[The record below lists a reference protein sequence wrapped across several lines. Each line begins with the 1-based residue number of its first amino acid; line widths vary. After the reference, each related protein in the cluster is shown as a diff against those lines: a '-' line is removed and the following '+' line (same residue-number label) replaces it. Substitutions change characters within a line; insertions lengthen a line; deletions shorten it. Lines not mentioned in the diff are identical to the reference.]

1 MALGFKNCCDSNEY
15 FYLTGI
21 PGYVSEFEIYYIET
35 IEGEIFCGEYVEIP
49 ALNYQPTTY
58 NLVGM
63 TAQTSC
69 TSCILL
75 NPCPTGITV
84 DLNAQYST
92 TALVNDCSLKT
103 IFPMEVSCVKTLP
116 SETDSLDGQVGLYI
130 IGGTPPYSIYTGTS
144 TTAVGQSTNGQTFQ
158 VYSNVSAGTYTS
170 IVYDFYGDYVQTISC
185 VLSGVPISIIA
196 NCSSISPTYYGGNN
210 GSFYITIDGGT
221 QPFTY
226 TFSGVTTTGNDSF
239 SAAGLTAGTYTILVT
254 DGGDGIFQQTETVT
268 CTVSNPAPIDYPTD
282 LCLTFQLCGTLFFLN
297 FTSGSTQNYHPVYS
311 LVNTSDIGVTSMTLS
326 YGTNGWVSSV
336 ENQNPFSVPIDCSI
350 GIISFTKNPS
360 PLNDQPT
367 GIWIGGGIGD
377 IVGTTI
383 TALEGSCSTN
393 TQAIVV
399 DLQYQTEPGCSFN
412 DNTGSVTLIAA
423 SNAGGPF
430 TYYVDGAQQNSTV
443 VFGLSVGSHTAQA
456 IDSNGNSSPVISFEI
471 LDIEPISVNFE
482 PHVTNPLPDTYPV
495 STTLTYLSNVTYPLL
510 PQGAQI
516 TTGISFLPQ
525 ININKVNPTSN
536 IYTNISLN
544 IVQTLQNGTQLTIP
558 MSVTTTT
565 NSGGIPFPNGIT
577 CPFYEL
583 SNYTYLS
590 DSELTI
596 NSGDQLD
603 IEITLDWSFD
613 STTPFAA
620 FCSEQIELNG
630 IMLHTNPQITD
641 GCQYLWD
648 GFTTNYMFKVS
659 SLVIQRTPTNPVS
672 GEIVGNGYGPE

>member
-35 IEGEIFCGEYVEIP
+35 VEGEVYCGEYVEIP

-58 NLVGM
+58 NLIGM

-69 TSCILL
+69 TSCIIL
-75 NPCPTGITV
+75 NPCPTGIIV

-92 TALVNDCSLKT
+92 TSLVNDCSLKT

-116 SETDSLDGQVGLYI
+116 SETNSLDGQVGLYI
-130 IGGTPPYSIYTGTS
+130 IGGTPPYSIFTGTS

-158 VYSNVSAGTYTS
+158 VYNNVSAGTYTS
-170 IVYDFYGDYVQTISC
+170 IVYDFYGDYIQTISC

-210 GSFYITIDGGT
+210 GSFYITLDGGT

-239 SAAGLTAGTYTILVT
+239 SKAGLTAGTYTILVT
-254 DGGDGIFQQTETVT
+254 DGGDGVYQQTQTVT
-268 CTVSNPAPIDYPTD
+268 CTVSNPTPIVFPSD
-282 LCLTFQLCGTLFFLN
+282 LCMTFELCGTQFFLN
-297 FTSGSTQNYHPVYS
+297 FTSGATQNYHPVYS
-311 LVNTSDIGVTSMTLS
+311 LVNISDIGVTDMTLS

-336 ENQNPFSVPIDCSI
+336 ENQDPFSVPTDCQI
-350 GIISFTKNPS
+350 GVISFTKNPNQ
-360 PLNDQPT
+360 LDDQPT

-383 TALEGSCSTN
+383 TALEGSCTTN

-399 DLQYQTEPGCSFN
+399 DLQYQTEPGCSFSN
-412 DNTGSVTLIAA
+412 STGSVTLIAA

-456 IDSNGNSSPVISFEI
+456 IDSNGNSSPIISFQI

-482 PHVTNPLPDTYPV
+482 PHVTNTLPNT
-495 STTLTYLSNVTYPLL
+495 STSTYLSNVTYPSL

-525 ININKVNPTSN
+525 ININKVNSTSN
-536 IYTNISLN
+536 IYTNITLN
-544 IVQTLQNGTQLTIP
+544 IIQRSEDGTELTIP

-565 NSGGIPFPNGIT
+565 NSGSNPPGFE
-577 CPFYEL
+577 CLFYENN
-583 SNYTYLS
+583 SYTYSS

-596 NSGDQLD
+596 SSGDQLD
-603 IEITLDWSFD
+603 IEITLDWAFD
-613 STTPFAA
+613 LTTPFTA
-620 FCSEQIELNG
+620 FCSEKIDLNG

-648 GFTTNYMFKVS
+648 GFDVNYLFKVS
-659 SLVIQRTPTNPVS
+659 SLVIQRTPTNPLS
-672 GEIVGNGYGPE
+672 GEIVLNGYGPQ

>member
-58 NLVGM
+58 NLIGM
-63 TAQTSC
+63 TGQTSC
-69 TSCILL
+69 PTCILL
-75 NPCPTGITV
+75 NPCPTGIIV
-84 DLNAQYST
+84 DLNTQYST

-130 IGGTPPYSIYTGTS
+130 IGGTPPYSIFTGTS

-170 IVYDFYGDYVQTISC
+170 IVYDFYGDYIQTVNC

-239 SAAGLTAGTYTILVT
+239 SKAGLTAGTYTILVT
-254 DGGDGIFQQTETVT
+254 DGGDGIYQQTQTVT
-268 CTVSNPAPIDYPTD
+268 CTVSNPTPIVYPTD
-282 LCLTFQLCGTLFFLN
+282 LCLTFELCSTQFFLN

-311 LVNTSDIGVTSMTLS
+311 LVNISDIGVTGMTLS

-336 ENQNPFSVPIDCSI
+336 ENQDPFSVPIDCQI
-350 GIISFTKNPS
+350 GVISFTKNPNQ
-360 PLNDQPT
+360 LDDQPT

-377 IVGTTI
+377 IVGVSVNV
-383 TALEGSCSTN
+383 LEGSCVTN
-393 TQAIVV
+393 PQAIVV
-399 DLQYQTEPGCSFN
+399 DLQYQTEPGCSINN
-412 DNTGSVTLIAA
+412 DNGSVTLIAS

-430 TYYVDGAQQNSTV
+430 TYYVDGAQQISSV

-456 IDSNGNSSPVISFEI
+456 IDSNGNSSDVVSFEI
-471 LDIEPISVNFE
+471 INNEPFLISSVST
-482 PHVTNPLPDTYPV
+482 VTNTAPTPSTMSYVSITEYP
-495 STTLTYLSNVTYPLL
+495 NL
-510 PQGAQI
+510 PQGSQI
-516 TTGISFLPQ
+516 TTTILFTSGVQ
-525 ININKVNPTSN
+525 IYHATPTSIIN
-536 IYTNISLN
+536 FNYSTNVYILN
-544 IVQTLQNGTQLTIP
+544 SQGTQQIIP
-558 MSVTTTT
+558 MSLISNESGSNPLVDNVCSVLDYTDSQFEST
-565 NSGGIPFPNGIT
+565 NPI
-577 CPFYEL
+577 
-583 SNYTYLS
+583 
-590 DSELTI
+590 TI
-596 NSGDQLD
+596 NSGDKL
-603 IEITLDWSFD
+603 IFEITYNWSFD
-613 STTPFAA
+613 SETPFNS
-620 FCSEQIELNG
+620 CRETIYHKSIVEPINS
-630 IMLHTNPQITD
+630 TITE
-641 GCQYLWD
+641 GCYYLD
-648 GFTTNYMFKVS
+648 NDNYLFR
-659 SLVIQRTPTNPVS
+659 LAPLIIQRRPISPVS
-672 GEIVGNGYGPE
+672 GVIRQNLYGPQ

>member
-35 IEGEIFCGEYVEIP
+35 LEGEIFCGEYVEIP

-63 TAQTSC
+63 TGQTSC
-69 TSCILL
+69 TACNLL

-84 DLNAQYST
+84 DLNSQYST
-92 TALVNDCSLKT
+92 TALVNDCALKT

-130 IGGTPPYSIYTGTS
+130 IGGTPPYSIFTGTS

-170 IVYDFYGDYVQTISC
+170 IVYDFYGDYIETVSC

-239 SAAGLTAGTYTILVT
+239 SAAGLTAGTYTIVVT
-254 DGGDGIFQQTETVT
+254 DGGDGVFQQTQTVT
-268 CTVSNPAPIDYPTD
+268 CTVSNPTPIAYPTD
-282 LCLTFQLCGTLFFLN
+282 LCLTFQLCDTLFFLN

-311 LVNTSDIGVTSMTLS
+311 LVNISDIGVTGMTLS
-326 YGTNGWVSSV
+326 YGTNGWISSV
-336 ENQNPFSVPIDCSI
+336 ENQSPFSVPIDCQI
-350 GIISFTKNPS
+350 GIISFTKNPNQ
-360 PLNDQPT
+360 LNDQPT
-367 GIWIGGGIGD
+367 GIWNGGGIGD
-377 IVGTTI
+377 IVGVSVN
-383 TALEGSCSTN
+383 ALEGSCTTN

-412 DNTGSVTLIAA
+412 NDNGSVTLIAS

-430 TYYVDGAQQNSTV
+430 TYYVDGAQQNSSV

-456 IDSNGNSSPVISFEI
+456 IDSNGNDSDIISFEI
-471 LDIEPISVNFE
+471 LNSEPVEVNFE
-482 PHVTNPLPDTYPV
+482 PHVTNLLPDT
-495 STTLTYLSNVTYPLL
+495 TTSTYLSNVTYPEL
-510 PQGAQI
+510 PQGVQI
-516 TTGISFLPQ
+516 TTNLSCLFG
-525 ININKVNPTSN
+525 ININKVSPTSN
-536 IYTNISLN
+536 IYTNITLN
-544 IVQTLQNGTQLTIP
+544 IIQTLQDGTQLTIP

-565 NSGGIPFPNGIT
+565 NSGSNAPGFE
-577 CPFYEL
+577 CLFYENN
-583 SNYTYLS
+583 NYTYS
-590 DSELTI
+590 SNSELTI

-603 IEITLDWSFD
+603 VEITLDWAFD
-613 STTPFAA
+613 SNAPFAA
-620 FCSEQIELNG
+620 FCSEQIQLNG
-630 IMLHTNPQITD
+630 TISHNNFQISD
-641 GCQYLWD
+641 GCQYLGI
-648 GFTTNYMFKVS
+648 GFDANYLFKVS
-659 SLVIQRTPTNPVS
+659 SLIIQRTPTNPVS
-672 GEIVGNGYGPE
+672 GEIVVNNYGPQ

>member
-58 NLVGM
+58 NLIGM
-63 TAQTSC
+63 TGQTSC
-69 TSCILL
+69 PSCILL

-84 DLNAQYST
+84 DLNSQYST

-170 IVYDFYGDYVQTISC
+170 IVYDFYGDYVQTVSC

-196 NCSSISPTYYGGNN
+196 NCSSISPTYYGGDN

-254 DGGDGIFQQTETVT
+254 DGGDGVFQQTDTVI
-268 CTVSNPAPIDYPTD
+268 CTVSNPTPIIYPTN
-282 LCLTFQLCGTLFFLN
+282 LCLTFQLCDTLFFLN

-311 LVNTSDIGVTSMTLS
+311 LVNISDIGVTGMTLS

-336 ENQNPFSVPIDCSI
+336 ENQSPFSVPIDCQI
-350 GIISFTKNPS
+350 GIISFTKNPNQ
-360 PLNDQPT
+360 LNDQPT

-377 IVGTTI
+377 IVGVSVNV
-383 TALEGSCSTN
+383 LEGSCSAN

-399 DLQYQTEPGCSFN
+399 NLQYQTEPGCSFSN
-412 DNTGSVTLIAA
+412 STGSVTLIAS

-430 TYYVDGAQQNSTV
+430 TYYVDGSQQSSSV

-456 IDSNGNSSPVISFEI
+456 IDSNGNSSDVVSFEI
-471 LDIEPISVNFE
+471 INNEPFLISSVST
-482 PHVTNPLPDTYPV
+482 VTNTAPTPSTMSYVSITEYP
-495 STTLTYLSNVTYPLL
+495 NL
-510 PQGAQI
+510 PQGSQI
-516 TTGISFLPQ
+516 TTTILFTSGVQ
-525 ININKVNPTSN
+525 INHATPTSIIN
-536 IYTNISLN
+536 FNYSTNVYILN
-544 IVQTLQNGTQLTIP
+544 SQGTQQIIP
-558 MSVTTTT
+558 MSLISNESGSSPLVDSLCSVLDYTDSQFEST
-565 NSGGIPFPNGIT
+565 NPI
-577 CPFYEL
+577 
-583 SNYTYLS
+583 
-590 DSELTI
+590 TI
-596 NSGDQLD
+596 NSGDKL
-603 IEITLDWSFD
+603 IFEITYNWSFE
-613 STTPFAA
+613 SETPFNGCMETIYHKSIMEPVNSTITEGCYYLDNDY
-620 FCSEQIELNG
+620 FLFKLTPLLIERQQI
-630 IMLHTNPQITD
+630 
-641 GCQYLWD
+641 
-648 GFTTNYMFKVS
+648 S
-659 SLVIQRTPTNPVS
+659 PVS
-672 GEIVGNGYGPE
+672 GVIIQNLYAPQ

>member
-58 NLVGM
+58 NLIGM
-63 TAQTSC
+63 TGQTSC
-69 TSCILL
+69 PSCILL

-84 DLNAQYST
+84 DLNSQYST

-130 IGGTPPYSIYTGTS
+130 IGGTPPYSIFTGTS

-170 IVYDFYGDYVQTISC
+170 IVYDFYGDYIQTVNC

-239 SAAGLTAGTYTILVT
+239 SAAGLTAGTYTIVVT
-254 DGGDGIFQQTETVT
+254 DGGDGVFQQTQTVT
-268 CTVSNPAPIDYPTD
+268 CTVSNPTPIIYPSD
-282 LCLTFQLCGTLFFLN
+282 LCLTFQLCDTLFFLN
-297 FTSGSTQNYHPVYS
+297 FASGSTQNYHPIYS
-311 LVNTSDIGVTSMTLS
+311 LVNISDIGVTGMTLS

-336 ENQNPFSVPIDCSI
+336 ENQSPFSVPIDCQI
-350 GIISFTKNPS
+350 GIISFTKNPNQ
-360 PLNDQPT
+360 LNDQPT
-367 GIWIGGGIGD
+367 GIWNGGGIGD
-377 IVGTTI
+377 IVGVSVNV
-383 TALEGSCSTN
+383 LEGSCSAN

-399 DLQYQTEPGCSFN
+399 DLQYQTEPGCSINN
-412 DNTGSVTLIAA
+412 DNGSVTLIAS

-430 TYYVDGAQQNSTV
+430 TYYVDGAQQNSSV

-456 IDSNGNSSPVISFEI
+456 IDSNGNSSDVISFEI
-471 LDIEPISVNFE
+471 INSEPVLVNFE
-482 PHVTNPLPDTYPV
+482 AHVTNTLPNTSTSTY
-495 STTLTYLSNVTYPLL
+495 SSNVTYPSL

-516 TTGISFLPQ
+516 TTYLSSLFG
-525 ININKVNPTSN
+525 INIYKVNPTSN
-536 IYTNISLN
+536 IYTNITLN
-544 IVQTLQNGTQLTIP
+544 IIQTLQDGTQLTIP

-565 NSGGIPFPNGIT
+565 NSGSYPSGFG
-577 CPFYEL
+577 CLFYENN
-583 SNYTYLS
+583 SYTYSS

-596 NSGDQLD
+596 SSGDQLD
-603 IEITLDWSFD
+603 IEITLDWAFD
-613 STTPFAA
+613 LNAPFTA
-620 FCSEQIELNG
+620 FCSEQIGLNG
-630 IMLHTNPQITD
+630 TILHENSQISE
-641 GCQYLWD
+641 GCQYLD
-648 GFTTNYMFKVS
+648 NGFDVNYLCRVKA
-659 SLVIQRTPTNPVS
+659 LNIQRTPSNPVS
-672 GEIVGNGYGPE
+672 GEIVVNVFGPE

>member
-58 NLVGM
+58 NLIGM
-63 TAQTSC
+63 TGQTSC

-84 DLNAQYST
+84 DLNSQYST

-170 IVYDFYGDYVQTISC
+170 IVYDFYGDYVQTVSC

-196 NCSSISPTYYGGNN
+196 NCSSISPTYYGGDN

-254 DGGDGIFQQTETVT
+254 DGGDGVFQQTDTVI
-268 CTVSNPAPIDYPTD
+268 CTVSNPTPIIYPTN
-282 LCLTFQLCGTLFFLN
+282 LCLTFQLCDTLFFLN

-311 LVNTSDIGVTSMTLS
+311 LVNISDIGVTGMTLS

-336 ENQNPFSVPIDCSI
+336 ENQSPFSVPIDCQI
-350 GIISFTKNPS
+350 GIISFTKNPNQ
-360 PLNDQPT
+360 LNDQPT

-377 IVGTTI
+377 IVGVSVNV
-383 TALEGSCSTN
+383 LEGSCSAN

-399 DLQYQTEPGCSFN
+399 NLQYQTEPGCSFSN
-412 DNTGSVTLIAA
+412 STGSVTLIAA

-430 TYYVDGAQQNSTV
+430 TYYVDGSQQSSSV

-456 IDSNGNSSPVISFEI
+456 IDSNGNSSDVISFEI
-471 LDIEPISVNFE
+471 VNSEPFSVDSVST
-482 PHVTNPLPDTYPV
+482 VTNTAPTPSTMSYVSVTEYPNLPEG
-495 STTLTYLSNVTYPLL
+495 S
-510 PQGAQI
+510 QI
-516 TTGISFLPQ
+516 TTTILFNIGTQ
-525 ININKVNPTSN
+525 IYHATPTSIISSN
-536 IYTNISLN
+536 YSTNFYILTSEGTQQIIPISLISSESN
-544 IVQTLQNGTQLTIP
+544 SSPWGIVCGDLDEIA
-558 MSVTTTT
+558 SEFEST
-565 NSGGIPFPNGIT
+565 NPI
-577 CPFYEL
+577 
-583 SNYTYLS
+583 
-590 DSELTI
+590 TI
-596 NSGDQLD
+596 NSGDKL
-603 IEITLDWSFD
+603 IFEITYDWAFESE
-613 STTPFAA
+613 TPFNECTEIVA
-620 FCSEQIELNG
+620 FNSLVEHISPTITEGCYYLN
-630 IMLHTNPQITD
+630 ID
-641 GCQYLWD
+641 
-648 GFTTNYMFKVS
+648 NYVFKLS
-659 SLVIQRTPTNPVS
+659 SLIIERQPISPVS
-672 GEIVGNGYGPE
+672 GEIVENAFGPE

>member
-58 NLVGM
+58 NLIGM
-63 TAQTSC
+63 TGQTSC

-196 NCSSISPTYYGGNN
+196 NCSSISPTYYGGDN

-254 DGGDGIFQQTETVT
+254 DGGDGVFQQTETVT
-268 CTVSNPAPIDYPTD
+268 CTVSNPTPINFPS
-282 LCLTFQLCGTLFFLN
+282 QLCMTFIYCDTQFFLN
-297 FTSGSTQNYHPVYS
+297 FISGSTQNYHPVYT
-311 LVNTSDIGVTSMTLS
+311 LTNTSDIGVTGMTLS
-326 YGTNGWVSSV
+326 YGTNGWSSSV
-336 ENQNPFSVPIDCSI
+336 ENQSPFSVPIDCSI

-367 GIWIGGGIGD
+367 GIYVGGGIGD
-377 IVGTTI
+377 IVGVSATVLSGACTATTQ
-383 TALEGSCSTN
+383 TLTVSL
-393 TQAIVV
+393 
-399 DLQYQTEPGCSFN
+399 DYQTEPACSF
-412 DNTGSVTLIAA
+412 DNTNGSVTLIAN
-423 SNAGGPF
+423 SYYGGPF
-430 TYYVDGAQQNSTV
+430 TYYVDGALQNSSV

-456 IDSNGNSSPVISFEI
+456 IDSNGLTSDVISFEI
-471 LDIEPISVNFE
+471 LDTESIAVDFVSDVVN
-482 PHVTNPLPDTYPV
+482 
-495 STTLTYLSNVTYPLL
+495 SNVTPSTSTYVSYTEYPSL
-510 PQGAQI
+510 PQGSQI
-516 TTGISFLPQ
+516 TTTLKLGTDIFVYHATSASTISSNFSLTLYLVNENNNTQQIIPISQSSSFTNTEPLTNSCSYMEQISSVFISTSPVTISFGDAIQLEIVYNWAFD
-525 ININKVNPTSN
+525 INTPFNGCTEIIQFTSTLYHSN
-536 IYTNISLN
+536 STISEGCNYLDSTFDGN
-544 IVQTLQNGTQLTIP
+544 YL
-558 MSVTTTT
+558 
-565 NSGGIPFPNGIT
+565 
-577 CPFYEL
+577 YEL
-583 SNYTYLS
+583 ST
-590 DSELTI
+590 LTVKRPAE
-596 NSGDQLD
+596 S
-603 IEITLDWSFD
+603 
-613 STTPFAA
+613 
-620 FCSEQIELNG
+620 
-630 IMLHTNPQITD
+630 
-641 GCQYLWD
+641 
-648 GFTTNYMFKVS
+648 
-659 SLVIQRTPTNPVS
+659 PVN
-672 GEIVGNGYGPE
+672 GEISENGFGPE

>member
-69 TSCILL
+69 PSCILL
-75 NPCPTGITV
+75 NPCPTGITI

-92 TALVNDCSLKT
+92 TALVNDCALKT

-116 SETDSLDGQVGLYI
+116 SETNSLDGQVGLYI
-130 IGGTPPYSIYTGTS
+130 IGGTPPYSIFTGTS

-158 VYSNVSAGTYTS
+158 VYNSVSAGTYTS
-170 IVYDFYGDYVQTISC
+170 TVYDFYGDYVQTVSC

-239 SAAGLTAGTYTILVT
+239 SAAGLTAGTYTIVVT
-254 DGGDGIFQQTETVT
+254 DGGDGIFQQTQTVT
-268 CTVSNPAPIDYPTD
+268 CTVSNPTPIDFPSD
-282 LCLTFQLCGTLFFLN
+282 LCITFELCDTLFFLN

-311 LVNTSDIGVTSMTLS
+311 LVNISDIGVTGMTLS

-336 ENQNPFSVPIDCSI
+336 ENQTPFSVPTDCQI
-350 GIISFTKNPS
+350 GVISFTKNPNQ
-360 PLNDQPT
+360 LDDQPT

-377 IVGTTI
+377 IVGVSVNV
-383 TALEGSCSTN
+383 LEGSCTTN

-412 DNTGSVTLIAA
+412 NDTGSVTLIAA

-430 TYYVDGAQQNSTV
+430 TYYVDGAQQSSSV

-456 IDSNGNSSPVISFEI
+456 IDSNGNSSDIISFEI
-471 LDIEPISVNFE
+471 INSEPFSIDSVST
-482 PHVTNPLPDTYPV
+482 VTNTAPTPSTMSYVSVTEYPNLPEG
-495 STTLTYLSNVTYPLL
+495 S
-510 PQGAQI
+510 QI
-516 TTGISFLPQ
+516 TTTIRFDIATQIYRATQTSISS
-525 ININKVNPTSN
+525 SN
-536 IYTNISLN
+536 YSTNVYILN
-544 IVQTLQNGTQLTIP
+544 SQGTQQIIP
-558 MSVTTTT
+558 MSLIISES
-565 NSGGIPFPNGIT
+565 NSGPVDNVCVVFDDIF
-577 CPFYEL
+577 
-583 SNYTYLS
+583 
-590 DSELTI
+590 SEFESTNPITI
-596 NSGDQLD
+596 NSGDKL
-603 IEITLDWSFD
+603 IFEITYNWSFD
-613 STTPFAA
+613 SETPFNECTETIY
-620 FCSEQIELNG
+620 FKSVVGYINPTITEGCYYLNIVDNDLFRLSPLIIER
-630 IMLHTNPQITD
+630 Q
-641 GCQYLWD
+641 
-648 GFTTNYMFKVS
+648 
-659 SLVIQRTPTNPVS
+659 PVS
-672 GEIVGNGYGPE
+672 PVNGVVVLNLYGPQ

>member
-69 TSCILL
+69 TSCIIL
-75 NPCPTGITV
+75 NPCPTGIIV
-84 DLNAQYST
+84 DLNSQYST
-92 TALVNDCSLKT
+92 TSLVNDCSLKT

-116 SETDSLDGQVGLYI
+116 SETNSLDGQVGLYI
-130 IGGTPPYSIYTGTS
+130 IGGTPPYSIFTGTS

-282 LCLTFQLCGTLFFLN
+282 LCLTFELCGTLFFLN

-326 YGTNGWVSSV
+326 YGANGWVSSQ
-336 ENQNPFSVPIDCSI
+336 ENQSPFSVPIDCSI
-350 GIISFTKNPS
+350 GVIKFTKNP
-360 PLNDQPT
+360 NQFDDQPT

-383 TALEGSCSTN
+383 TALEGSCTTN

-399 DLQYQTEPGCSFN
+399 DLQYQTEPACTFN
-412 DNTGSVTLIAA
+412 HSGEGSVTLIAA

-430 TYYVDGAQQNSTV
+430 TYYVDGAQQSSSV
-443 VFGLSVGSHTAQA
+443 VFGLSIGSHTAQA
-456 IDSNGNSSPVISFEI
+456 IDSNGNSSDVVSFEI
-471 LDIEPISVNFE
+471 VDNEPTSVNYVSN
-482 PHVTNPLPDTYPV
+482 VTCPLPSTFPV
-495 STTLTYLSNVTYPLL
+495 TSTLTYLTNITYPLL

-516 TTGISFLPQ
+516 TTGLSFLR
-525 ININKVNPTSN
+525 INNINKVNSTSN
-536 IYTNISLN
+536 IYTNITIN
-544 IVQTLQNGTQLTIP
+544 VIQTLVNGTQLTIP
-558 MSVTTTT
+558 MSLTTS
-565 NSGGIPFPNGIT
+565 NSIINLDGV
-577 CPFYEL
+577 CPYSENNQYEY
-583 SNYTYLS
+583 ST

-596 NSGDQLD
+596 SSGDQLN
-603 IEITLDWSFD
+603 IEITFDWAFD
-613 STTPFAA
+613 SNTPFAA
-620 FCSEQIELNG
+620 SCTEQITLFGVVSHN
-630 IMLHTNPQITD
+630 NSQISK
-641 GCQYLWD
+641 GCQYLKD
-648 GFTTNYMFKVS
+648 GFTNKYVFKVA
-659 SLVIQRTPTNPVS
+659 SLIIQRTPTNPVS
-672 GEIVGNGYGPE
+672 GEIFANPFGAESL

>member
-35 IEGEIFCGEYVEIP
+35 LEGEIFCGEYVEIP

-63 TAQTSC
+63 TGQTSC
-69 TSCILL
+69 SACILL

-84 DLNAQYST
+84 DLNSQYST

-116 SETDSLDGQVGLYI
+116 SETNSLDGQVGLYI
-130 IGGTPPYSIYTGTS
+130 VGGTPPYSIFTGTS

-170 IVYDFYGDYVQTISC
+170 IVYDFYGDYIETVSC
-185 VLSGVPISIIA
+185 VLSGVPISIIS
-196 NCSSISPTYYGGNN
+196 NCSSISPTYYGGDN

-239 SAAGLTAGTYTILVT
+239 SAAGLTAGTYTIVVT
-254 DGGDGIFQQTETVT
+254 DGGDGVFQQTQTVT
-268 CTVSNPAPIDYPTD
+268 CTVSNPTPIVFPTD
-282 LCLTFQLCGTLFFLN
+282 LCLTFQLCDTLFFLN

-311 LVNTSDIGVTSMTLS
+311 LVNISDIGVTGMTLS

-336 ENQNPFSVPIDCSI
+336 ENQAPFSVPTDCQI
-350 GIISFTKNPS
+350 GVISFTKNPNQ
-360 PLNDQPT
+360 LDDQPT

-377 IVGTTI
+377 IVGVSVNV
-383 TALEGSCSTN
+383 LEGSCTTN

-412 DNTGSVTLIAA
+412 NDTGSVTLIAA

-430 TYYVDGAQQNSTV
+430 TYYVDGAQQNSSV
-443 VFGLSVGSHTAQA
+443 VFGLSVGSHTAQT
-456 IDSNGNSSPVISFEI
+456 IDSNGNSSDIISFEI
-471 LDIEPISVNFE
+471 INSEPVEVNFE
-482 PHVTNPLPDTYPV
+482 PHVTNLLPDT
-495 STTLTYLSNVTYPLL
+495 TTSTYLSNVTYPEL
-510 PQGAQI
+510 PQGVQI
-516 TTGISFLPQ
+516 TTNLSCLFG
-525 ININKVNPTSN
+525 ININKVSPTSN
-536 IYTNISLN
+536 IYTNITLN
-544 IVQTLQNGTQLTIP
+544 IIQTLQDGTQLTIP

-565 NSGGIPFPNGIT
+565 NSGSNPPGFG
-577 CPFYEL
+577 CLFYENNNYIYS
-583 SNYTYLS
+583 SN
-590 DSELTI
+590 SELTI

-603 IEITLDWSFD
+603 IEIILDWAFD
-613 STTPFAA
+613 SNAPFAA
-620 FCSEQIELNG
+620 FCSEQIQLNG
-630 IMLHTNPQITD
+630 DILHENYQITD
-641 GCQYLWD
+641 GCQYLSV
-648 GFTTNYMFKVS
+648 GFDVDYLFKVS
-659 SLVIQRTPTNPVS
+659 SLVIQRTPSNPVS
-672 GEIVGNGYGPE
+672 GEIVGNNYGPQ

>member
-58 NLVGM
+58 NLIGM
-63 TAQTSC
+63 TGQTSC

-84 DLNAQYST
+84 DLNSQYST
-92 TALVNDCSLKT
+92 TSLVNDCALKT

-170 IVYDFYGDYVQTISC
+170 IVYDFYGDYVQTVSC

-196 NCSSISPTYYGGNN
+196 NCSSISPTYYGGDN

-254 DGGDGIFQQTETVT
+254 DGGDGVFQQTDTVI
-268 CTVSNPAPIDYPTD
+268 CTVSNPTPIIYPTN
-282 LCLTFQLCGTLFFLN
+282 LCLTFQLCDTLFFLN

-311 LVNTSDIGVTSMTLS
+311 LVNISDIGVTGMTLS

-336 ENQNPFSVPIDCSI
+336 ENQSPFSVPIDCQI
-350 GIISFTKNPS
+350 GIISFTKNPNQ
-360 PLNDQPT
+360 LNDQPT

-377 IVGTTI
+377 IVGVSVNV
-383 TALEGSCSTN
+383 LEGSCSAN

-399 DLQYQTEPGCSFN
+399 NLQYQTEPGCSFSN
-412 DNTGSVTLIAA
+412 STGSVTLIAA

-430 TYYVDGAQQNSTV
+430 TYYVDGSQQSSSV

-456 IDSNGNSSPVISFEI
+456 IDSNGNSSDVISFEI
-471 LDIEPISVNFE
+471 VNSEPFSVDSVST
-482 PHVTNPLPDTYPV
+482 VTNTAPTPSTMSYVSVTEYPNLPEG
-495 STTLTYLSNVTYPLL
+495 S
-510 PQGAQI
+510 QI
-516 TTGISFLPQ
+516 TTTILF
-525 ININKVNPTSN
+525 NIGTKIYHATPTSIISSN
-536 IYTNISLN
+536 YSTNFYILTSEGIQQIIPISLISSESN
-544 IVQTLQNGTQLTIP
+544 SSPWGIVCGDFDEIA
-558 MSVTTTT
+558 SEFEST
-565 NSGGIPFPNGIT
+565 NPI
-577 CPFYEL
+577 
-583 SNYTYLS
+583 
-590 DSELTI
+590 TI
-596 NSGDQLD
+596 NSGDKL
-603 IEITLDWSFD
+603 IFEITYDWAFESE
-613 STTPFAA
+613 TPFNECTEIVA
-620 FCSEQIELNG
+620 FNSLVEHISPTITEGCYYLN
-630 IMLHTNPQITD
+630 ID
-641 GCQYLWD
+641 
-648 GFTTNYMFKVS
+648 NYVFKLS
-659 SLVIQRTPTNPVS
+659 SLIIERQPISPVS
-672 GEIVGNGYGPE
+672 GEIVENNYGPQ

>member
-92 TALVNDCSLKT
+92 TALVNDCALKT
-103 IFPMEVSCVKTLP
+103 IFPMEVTCVKTLP
-116 SETDSLDGQVGLYI
+116 SETNSLDGQVGLYI

-158 VYSNVSAGTYTS
+158 VYNSVSAGTYTS
-170 IVYDFYGDYVQTISC
+170 TVYDFYGDYVQTVSC

-210 GSFYITIDGGT
+210 GSFYITIDGGI

-268 CTVSNPAPIDYPTD
+268 CTVSNPTPIVYPTD
-282 LCLTFQLCGTLFFLN
+282 LCLTFELCGTPIFLN

-311 LVNTSDIGVTSMTLS
+311 LVNISDIGVTGMTLY
-326 YGTNGWVSSV
+326 YGTDGWFSSI
-336 ENQNPFSVPIDCSI
+336 ENQDPFSVATDCQI
-350 GIISFTKNPS
+350 GIISFTKNPNTS
-360 PLNDQPT
+360 DDQPT

-377 IVGTTI
+377 IVGVS
-383 TALEGSCSTN
+383 ANVLEGSCSSNNLANLVNLHVQSNGYCST
-393 TQAIVV
+393 
-399 DLQYQTEPGCSFN
+399 LQSA
-412 DNTGSVTLIAA
+412 GSATLIAD
-423 SNAGGPF
+423 SINGGPF
-430 TYYVDGAQQNSTV
+430 TYYLNNVQISSNII
-443 VFGLSVGSHTAQA
+443 FGLSYGSYVAQA
-456 IDSNGNSSPVISFEI
+456 VDSNGLTSNPVTFTIEEIQPSIVSSVSNVTFDIVNNTTKSYLIDVTYPDLPVNETVTTKISLNLQIQIFNNLVDNISFLKQI
-471 LDIEPISVNFE
+471 QVVKMSSDSFEPISMVLNSS
-482 PHVTNPLPDTYPV
+482 TDTSG
-495 STTLTYLSNVTYPLL
+495 STPC
-510 PQGAQI
+510 
-516 TTGISFLPQ
+516 IS
-525 ININKVNPTSN
+525 S
-536 IYTNISLN
+536 Y
-544 IVQTLQNGTQLTIP
+544 QTFNWE
-558 MSVTTTT
+558 S
-565 NSGGIPFPNGIT
+565 
-577 CPFYEL
+577 Y
-583 SNYTYLS
+583 
-590 DSELTI
+590 SELTI
-596 NSGDQLD
+596 HSGDLLRILVLTD
-603 IEITLDWSFD
+603 TIFGDYPFTSCIEEIDFNCLINYINPILS
-613 STTPFAA
+613 
-620 FCSEQIELNG
+620 NG
-630 IMLHTNPQITD
+630 SCN
-641 GCQYLWD
+641 YLSQT
-648 GFTTNYMFKVS
+648 FYSYIFKVS
-659 SLVIQRTPTNPVS
+659 SLRIKRTPNSPMIGTITQN
-672 GEIVGNGYGPE
+672 NYGPQ